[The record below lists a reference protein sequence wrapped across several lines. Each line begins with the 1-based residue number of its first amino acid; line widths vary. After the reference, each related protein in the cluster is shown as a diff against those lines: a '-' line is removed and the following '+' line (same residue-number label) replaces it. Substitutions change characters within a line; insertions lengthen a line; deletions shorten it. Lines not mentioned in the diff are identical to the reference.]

1 MIMLGIGLC
10 RLVALGRNLLVLAP
24 IVIAGACVVFVLQP
38 FGHHAWTFAA
48 LLALLAAISIPRLP
62 ARRLAPLVR
71 TGCMGVLACWL
82 CLIAWA
88 SMAPGGPLPAP
99 KANAASIRVVTWNIL
114 LGTDAGAPWS
124 RHDWPERKHALRSIL
139 CAAAPDILCVQ
150 EALPGQAAFLDTM
163 FSSHVRVGVGRDDGR
178 SAGEHC
184 AIYFDARRFEQLGG
198 ATLWLEEPTDF
209 PPSGPRLGP
218 KRICTWVRLRDR
230 RSGRCLRVYNVH
242 SYLTEAARLRAA
254 QIIVGQ
260 IASGDPSDALM
271 VAGDFNAAPDAPS
284 CQRFT
289 AAGLRSVLGLTGG
302 EAPPSTYQFYGIRTK
317 CLDDILL
324 SGAWQ
329 VQSHRVVDAKPA
341 NTFPSDHFGV
351 LADLAL

>member
-1 MIMLGIGLC
+1 MFMLRIGLR

-24 IVIAGACVVFVLQP
+24 IVSVGACLVFVLQP

-48 LLALLAAISIPRLP
+48 ILALLAAISIPGSP
-62 ARRLAPLVR
+62 ARRLAPLARRV
-71 TGCMGVLACWL
+71 CVGVLACWL

-88 SMAPGGPLPAP
+88 STAPGGPLPAP
-99 KANAASIRVVTWNIL
+99 KADAASIRVVTWNIL
-114 LGTDAGAPWS
+114 LGRDAGPPWS
-124 RHDWPERKHALRSIL
+124 RHDWPVRKHALRSTL
-139 CAAAPDILCVQ
+139 RTAAPDILCVQ
-150 EALPGQAAFLDTM
+150 EALPGQVAFLETM
-163 FSSHVRVGVGRDDGR
+163 FPRHVRVGVGRDDGK

-184 AIYFDARRFEQLGG
+184 AIYFDAGRFEQLGG
-198 ATLWLEEPTDF
+198 ATLWLEEPIDL

-242 SYLTEAARLRAA
+242 LYLTEAARLRAA
-254 QIIVGQ
+254 RIIAGR
-260 IASGDPSDALM
+260 IASGDPSDALV
-271 VAGDFNAAPDAPS
+271 VAGDFNAPAGAPS
-284 CQRFT
+284 RQSL
-289 AAGLRSVLGLTGG
+289 AASGMRSVLGLTRR

-317 CLDDILL
+317 CLDDILV

-341 NTFPSDHFGV
+341 NTFPSDHFGI
-351 LADLAL
+351 LADLAF